1 MCHSIHNG
9 NRTECQSPIWS
20 AIIRVIN
27 KIRQTWSRSLISQ
40 SQVWLQTELDD
51 TKSCY
56 QLIITITISENK
68 TNSFRTDI
76 QTSPL
81 ETVSKVKIS
90 PFWKFPFF
98 FFLFQGSGCDLVIVA
113 NSVIGRFS
121 WVDLVWLAASTV
133 QLQPIVWLQPYRMV
147 SEK

>member
-20 AIIRVIN
+20 AIIQVIN
-27 KIRQTWSRSLISQ
+27 KFRQMWSRSLISQ

-51 TKSCY
+51 TWSCY

-76 QTSPL
+76 KTSPL
-81 ETVSKVKIS
+81 KTVSKVK
-90 PFWKFPFF
+90 KFLHFGNSLFF
-98 FFLFQGSGCDLVIVA
+98 FFQGSGCDLVIVA
-113 NSVIGRFS
+113 NSVLGRFS
-121 WVDLVWLAASTV
+121 WVDFMIGCFNC
-133 QLQPIVWLQPYRMV
+133 PITANCLITTIQNG
-147 SEK
+147 

>member
-76 QTSPL
+76 KTSPV
-81 ETVSKVKIS
+81 ETVFKVKNFSILEI
-90 PFWKFPFF
+90 PCFF
-98 FFLFQGSGCDLVIVA
+98 FFFQGCGCDLVIVA

>member
-20 AIIRVIN
+20 AIIQVIN
-27 KIRQTWSRSLISQ
+27 KFRQMWSRSLISQ

-51 TKSCY
+51 TRSCY

-76 QTSPL
+76 KTSPL
-81 ETVSKVKIS
+81 ETVSKVK
-90 PFWKFPFF
+90 KFLHFGNSLFF
-98 FFLFQGSGCDLVIVA
+98 FFQGSGCDLVIVA
-113 NSVIGRFS
+113 NSVIGRFT

>member
-76 QTSPL
+76 KTSPL
-81 ETVSKVKIS
+81 ETVCKVKIS
-90 PFWKFPFF
+90 PFWNSLFF
-98 FFLFQGSGCDLVIVA
+98 FQGSGCDLVIVA

>member
-20 AIIRVIN
+20 AIIQVIN
-27 KIRQTWSRSLISQ
+27 KFRQMWSRSLISQ

-51 TKSCY
+51 TRSCY

-76 QTSPL
+76 KTSPL
-81 ETVSKVKIS
+81 ETVSKVK
-90 PFWKFPFF
+90 KFLHFGNSLFF
-98 FFLFQGSGCDLVIVA
+98 FFFQGSGCDLVIVA
-113 NSVIGRFS
+113 NSVIGRFT

>member
-20 AIIRVIN
+20 AIIQVIN
-27 KIRQTWSRSLISQ
+27 KFRQMWSRSLISQ

-98 FFLFQGSGCDLVIVA
+98 FFFQGSGCDLVIVA

-121 WVDLVWLAASTV
+121 WVDLVRLAASTV

>member
-51 TKSCY
+51 TRSCY

-76 QTSPL
+76 KTSPL
-81 ETVSKVKIS
+81 ETVSKVK
-90 PFWKFPFF
+90 KFLHFGNSLFF
-98 FFLFQGSGCDLVIVA
+98 FFPGSGCNLVIVA

>member
-51 TKSCY
+51 TRSCY

-76 QTSPL
+76 QTSSL

-90 PFWKFPFF
+90 PFWKFPVFF
-98 FFLFQGSGCDLVIVA
+98 FQGSGCDLVIVA

-121 WVDLVWLAASTV
+121 WVGLVWLAASTV